1 MAVCEIHFNAQA
13 ALAKMTSATVILPE
27 NAGPGPFPVFYLLHG
42 LSDNHTVW
50 TRRTSLERYVE
61 GLPLIVVM
69 PDGGRGWYANSITE
83 PAGAFE
89 TFIVRDLV
97 GFVDR
102 TFRTKAGQEGRVIGG
117 LSMGG
122 LGAVKLALKYSGM
135 FCAAA
140 SHSGAL
146 WRPHERG
153 PVYEGS
159 EMHRI
164 FGDDPGG
171 GANDVY
177 ALAERFG
184 SEGKGRG
191 DDKGGRRPALWIDCG
206 TEDGLLACN
215 RQFHAHLER
224 IGYTHEYVE
233 YPGGH
238 DWAYWDEHVRGAI
251 RFLSA
256 ALGIEAA

>member
-1 MAVCEIHFNAQA
+1 
-13 ALAKMTSATVILPE
+13 MTSVMVILPE
-27 NAGPGPFPVFYLLHG
+27 KAGPGPFPVLYLLHG
-42 LSDNHTVW
+42 LSDNHTGW
-50 TRRTSLERYVE
+50 TRRTSIERYVE

-69 PDGGRGWYANSITE
+69 PDGGRGWYSDSVTE

-102 TFRTKAGQEGRVIGG
+102 TFQTKATREGRVIGG

-122 LGAVKLALKYSGM
+122 YGALKLALKYPGM

-146 WRPHERG
+146 GRPHEREAG
-153 PVYEGS
+153 YGGS

-171 GANDVY
+171 GANDIY
-177 ALAERFG
+177 ALAERFRNG
-184 SEGKGRG
+184 TMQ
-191 DDKGGRRPALWIDCG
+191 RPALRIDCG
-206 TEDGLLACN
+206 TEDGLLESN
-215 RQFHAHLER
+215 RAFQRHLKRLGIAHDYE
-224 IGYTHEYVE
+224 E
-233 YPGGH
+233 YPGSH
-238 DWAYWDEHVRGAI
+238 DWAYWDKHVQEAI
-251 RFLSA
+251 GFFVA
-256 ALGIEAA
+256 ALGIEAQ